1 MAKKADKAGEVL
13 ASRKNEL
20 SVVAQDRNWR
30 TYVKNELASADQWS
44 AEWGFL
50 SATSDGKCLQT
61 AQLFSFYPFD
71 FMDKAGCFSQLWH
84 PAVSFKL
91 CVWD

>member
-30 TYVKNELASADQWS
+30 SYVKNELASADNWS
-44 AEWGFL
+44 ADWGFL
-50 SATSDGKCLQT
+50 SATSDGKFFIKPNF
-61 AQLFSFYPFD
+61 FSNSY
-71 FMDKAGCFSQLWH
+71 KCFRQ
-84 PAVSFKL
+84 KL
-91 CVWD
+91 DAF